1 MLIIE
6 CLDLFR
12 LLLKQFYVIGW
23 LYNQLILTAGNI
35 VGGFL
40 FKGMAIYNT
49 HIDRTKSIV
58 NE

>member
-40 FKGMAIYNT
+40 FTGMAIY
-49 HIDRTKSIV
+49 HKDIDRTKSIV